1 MKKVLLLFLV
11 LGLFFSSCRDNSVI
25 PRDEIVTVHFKNDP
39 NGKPYHLTVVEL
51 SGNKEHMKRDAK
63 QKNEKSYF
71 RSITEVHYVLN
82 DHLFNVDSITVKGKT
97 VVIGDNASKYIGRI
111 VL

>member
-11 LGLFFSSCRDNSVI
+11 LGLLSSCRDNSVI
-25 PRDEIVTVHFKNDP
+25 PRDEIVTVHFKNEP

>member
-1 MKKVLLLFLV
+1 MRTSILLLLV
-11 LGLFFSSCRDNSVI
+11 LAFASCRDNSVV
-25 PRDEIVTVHFKNDP
+25 PRDEVVTVYFKNEP

-51 SGNKEHMKRDAK
+51 SGSKEHMKRDAK

-97 VVIGDNASKYIGRI
+97 VVIGDNVSRYIGRI